1 LTKNTRVPL
10 ESYQAERIALI
21 KPSALG
27 DVVHCLPLLGAL
39 RKRFPRAY
47 LAWVVNRGYA
57 PLLEGHPDLDAI
69 IPFDRGVL
77 RRGTRQGLRQIGRFL
92 KQIRSEQFDLVLD
105 MQGLLRSGVMCWASR
120 AQRRVGLAGA
130 REGARFAYTDVV
142 PVPDAANLHAVDR
155 YGLVA
160 QALGCPV
167 ATTFHV
173 PIAGHARETAARLLA
188 GQARP
193 WLMFAVG
200 ARWLTKRWPPYHF
213 AELAN
218 RALKLSGGTAIFIGG
233 PEDGALAQETSSQ
246 LVGPCLDLTGRTNL
260 AELAAVLERADV
272 MIANDTG
279 PLHLAVALGRP
290 VVAPYTCTRVR
301 LTGPYGAYAQAVE
314 SRVWCAGSC
323 VKECGRMECMSE
335 LTPDRLWPVLK
346 RNLEQ
351 WQSSSRSA

>member
-1 LTKNTRVPL
+1 LNIKPCVPL
-10 ESYQAERIALI
+10 NTFEAERIALI

-27 DVVHCLPLLGAL
+27 DVVHCLPLLSAV
-39 RKRFPRAY
+39 RNRFPRAH
-47 LAWVVNRGYA
+47 LAWIVNSSYA
-57 PLLEGHPDLDAI
+57 PLLEEHPDLDAVI
-69 IPFDRGVL
+69 KFDRGAM
-77 RRGTRQGLRQIGRFL
+77 RRSAWQGLHRMGHFL
-92 KQIRSEQFDLVLD
+92 KQLRAEQFDLVLD
-105 MQGLLRSGVMCWASR
+105 LQGLLRSGVMCWASGAR
-120 AQRRVGLAGA
+120 RRVGLAGS

-142 PVPDAANLHAVDR
+142 PVPNAANLHAVDR

-160 QALGCPV
+160 RALGCE
-167 ATTFHV
+167 TSNTFHV
-173 PIAGHARETAARLLA
+173 PIATEARVAGARLLS

-193 WLMFAVG
+193 WLMFGVG
-200 ARWLTKRWPPYHF
+200 ARWTTKRWPPGHF

-218 RALKLSGGTAIFIGG
+218 RAQRLTGGTAIFVGG
-233 PEDGALAQETSSQ
+233 PEDVPLARATVASID
-246 LVGPCLDLTGRTNL
+246 GPCLDLTGKTTL

-301 LTGPYGAYAQAVE
+301 LTGPYGAYSQAVE

-323 VKECGRMECMSE
+323 IKECGRMECMAE
-335 LTPDRLWPVLK
+335 LTPDRLWPVLR